1 MVLGPITGE
10 RRGIDEGAWW
20 VVGAGQGVGVGG
32 MEMSD
37 FFLWNTHNACF
48 QIEKQQQQP
57 KRKHQAMIYTENYS
71 ISYMQLKS

>member
-37 FFLWNTHNACF
+37 FFLWNTHAF
-48 QIEKQQQQP
+48 K
-57 KRKHQAMIYTENYS
+57 
-71 ISYMQLKS
+71 LKNNNSNQKESTKL